1 MMTHET
7 LAVAS
12 SSNSINPLGRHFPR
26 ELNDDDHFVQRFSL
40 TPRDTTTTTAAASY
54 TERLTERLADVRQS
68 VIVASSAQRGIADI
82 FNAGAEAAW
91 PPGESVAASPR
102 SAGQ

>member
-1 MMTHET
+1 MTHET
-7 LAVAS
+7 QAVAS
-12 SSNSINPLGRHFPR
+12 SSINPAGRHLPR

-40 TPRDTTTTTAAASY
+40 TPRDTTAAASY

-91 PPGESVAASPR
+91 PPGAESGAASPR

>member
-1 MMTHET
+1 MTHET
-7 LAVAS
+7 QAVAS
-12 SSNSINPLGRHFPR
+12 SSINPAGRHLPR

-40 TPRDTTTTTAAASY
+40 TPRDTTAAASY

>member
-1 MMTHET
+1 MTHET
-7 LAVAS
+7 QAVAS
-12 SSNSINPLGRHFPR
+12 SSINPAGRHLPR
-26 ELNDDDHFVQRFSL
+26 ELNDDDHFVQRFSH
-40 TPRDTTTTTAAASY
+40 TPRETMTTTAAASD

-91 PPGESVAASPR
+91 PPGAESVVASPR
-102 SAGQ
+102 TAGQ

>member
-7 LAVAS
+7 QAVAS
-12 SSNSINPLGRHFPR
+12 SSINPAGRHLPR

-40 TPRDTTTTTAAASY
+40 TPRDTTAAASY

-82 FNAGAEAAW
+82 FNAGAEV
-91 PPGESVAASPR
+91 PESVAASPR